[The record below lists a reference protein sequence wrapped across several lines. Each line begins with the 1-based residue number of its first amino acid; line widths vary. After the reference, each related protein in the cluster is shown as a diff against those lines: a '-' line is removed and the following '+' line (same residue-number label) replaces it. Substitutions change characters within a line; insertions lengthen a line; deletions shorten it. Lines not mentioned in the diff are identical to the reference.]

1 MFMPNEDKY
10 ITNESLKYKLNER
23 DNKIYQRID
32 EVEKDARNNFYDLK
46 MEIIESNST
55 QKSMYKELKEMNK
68 NAEKTNSF
76 LENLTPRMTDVE
88 YKIKQHS
95 SDIQSVSEIVQEKK
109 NSNTQ
114 VIVALITFAGVVAV
128 PLIPILGDLFFK

>member
-1 MFMPNEDKY
+1 MPNEDKY

-55 QKSMYKELKEMNK
+55 QKNMYKELKEMNK
-68 NAEKTNSF
+68 NK
-76 LENLTPRMTDVE
+76 
-88 YKIKQHS
+88 
-95 SDIQSVSEIVQEKK
+95 
-109 NSNTQ
+109 
-114 VIVALITFAGVVAV
+114 
-128 PLIPILGDLFFK
+128 

>member
-1 MFMPNEDKY
+1 MPNEDKY

>member
-1 MFMPNEDKY
+1 MPNEDKY
-10 ITNESLKYKLNER
+10 ITKESLNYKLNER
-23 DNKIYQRID
+23 DSKIYQRID

-55 QKSMYKELKEMNK
+55 QKNMYKELKVMNK
-68 NAEKTNSF
+68 NAEKTNTF
-76 LENLTPRMTDVE
+76 LEGLTPRMTDLE

-95 SDIQSVSEIVQEKK
+95 SDIQSVTDTVKEKK
-109 NSNTQ
+109 SGNTQ

-128 PLIPILGDLFFK
+128 PLIPILGDMFFK

>member
-1 MFMPNEDKY
+1 MPNEDKY

-68 NAEKTNSF
+68 NTEKTNSF
-76 LENLTPRMTDVE
+76 LENLTPRMTDIE

-95 SDIQSVSEIVQEKK
+95 SDIQSVSDTVQDKK

-114 VIVALITFAGVVAV
+114 VIVALITFAGVIAV

>member
-1 MFMPNEDKY
+1 MPNEDKY
-10 ITNESLKYKLNER
+10 ITKESLNYKLNER
-23 DNKIYQRID
+23 DSKIYQRID

-55 QKSMYKELKEMNK
+55 QKNMYKELKEMNK
-68 NAEKTNSF
+68 NTEKTNSF
-76 LENLTPRMTDVE
+76 LESLTPRMTDLE

-95 SDIQSVSEIVQEKK
+95 SDIQSVSETVQEKK